1 MASWGVVST
10 VKATEEKVLAFV
22 AHHLALGADQV
33 WLYFDDP
40 AQPIPALLVDHP
52 RVTVTPCDEPHWI
65 RVGKPR
71 PPQHQN
77 RQTHNARYTYRDKVT
92 SDWIV
97 HIDVDEFILT
107 PRPVATILD
116 DTPAETIAM
125 KLEPFEAM
133 HDPLLP
139 DDIYTA
145 REFRGALRHE
155 HWPRRRA
162 ALGPYRKVIRDGM
175 LSHTVGKVI
184 YRTRVPGLL
193 PRLHAVMV
201 NKEFVKTPDWQPEM
215 KLLHFHA
222 QDRAD
227 WLARLAFRMTKGA
240 YQFRPELQAFLAES
254 PPEEID
260 RFYRR
265 TQILPTDLRDEL
277 AAVGRVVLADLGLRQ
292 KVQAL
297 RDGHPDAGGM
307 QAGHPA

>member
-1 MASWGVVST
+1 MATWSLVAT
-10 VKATEEKVLAFV
+10 IKAPEEKVLAFA
-22 AHHLALGADQV
+22 AHHLSLGADHL
-33 WLYFDDP
+33 WLFFDDP
-40 AQPIPALLVDHP
+40 DQPIPGPLVDHP
-52 RVTVTPCDEPHWI
+52 RVTVTLCDEAHWTNAC
-65 RVGKPR
+65 RKR

-77 RQTHNARYTYRDKVT
+77 RQTQNARLTYRALVT

-97 HIDVDEFILT
+97 HIDVDEFLF
-107 PRPVATILD
+107 PARPIAEILD

-139 DDIYTA
+139 DDIFTS

-175 LSHTVGKVI
+175 LSHTVGKMI

-201 NKEFVKTPDWQPEM
+201 DKEFVRTPDWQPEV

-227 WLARLAFRMTKGA
+227 WQSRLMFRMTKGA

-277 AAVGRVVLADLGLRQ
+277 VAVGRVVIADLGLRA

-297 RDGHPDAGGM
+297 RDGAL
-307 QAGHPA
+307 

>member
-1 MASWGVVST
+1 MATWGLVST
-10 VKATEEKVLAFV
+10 MKAPEEKVLAFA
-22 AHHLALGADQV
+22 AHHLSLGADHL

-40 AQPIPALLVDHP
+40 DQPIPAPLVNHP
-52 RVTVTPCDEPHWI
+52 RVTVTWCDEAHWT
-65 RVGKPR
+65 RVGKKR

-77 RQTHNARYTYRDKVT
+77 RQTHNARYTYREKVT
-92 SDWIV
+92 TDWIV

-107 PRPVATILD
+107 SRPIAAILD
-116 DTPAETIAM
+116 DEPAETIAL

-139 DDIYTA
+139 DDIYTS

-184 YRTRVPGLL
+184 YRTHVPGLL

-201 NKEFVKTPDWQPEM
+201 DKVFVPTPTWQPEM
-215 KLLHFHA
+215 KLLHFHS
-222 QDRAD
+222 QDRAA
-227 WLARLAFRMTKGA
+227 WEAALPFRMTKGA
-240 YQFRPELQAFLAES
+240 YQFRPELQAFLADAS
-254 PPEEID
+254 PEEID
-260 RFYRR
+260 KFYRR
-265 TQILPTDLRDEL
+265 TQIMSVDLRDEL
-277 AAVGRVVLADLGLRQ
+277 VKVGRVIIADLGLRA

-297 RDGHPDAGGM
+297 RDGLL
-307 QAGHPA
+307 

>member
-1 MASWGVVST
+1 MASWSLVAT
-10 VKATEEKVLAFV
+10 VKAPEDKLLAF
-22 AHHLALGADQV
+22 AAYHLSLGADHL

-40 AQPIPALLVDHP
+40 DQPIPQPLAQHP
-52 RVTVTPCDEPHWI
+52 RVTVTLCDDAHWA
-65 RVGKPR
+65 RVGKKR

-77 RQTHNARYTYRDKVT
+77 RQTHNARFTYREKVA

-107 PRPVATILD
+107 PRPIAALLD
-116 DTPAETIAM
+116 ETPAETIAM

-139 DDIYTA
+139 DDIYTS

-215 KLLHFHA
+215 KLLHFHS
-222 QDRAD
+222 QDKAA
-227 WLARLAFRMTKGA
+227 WLAAVPFRMTKGA
-240 YQFRPELQAFLAES
+240 YQFRPELQAFLAEAD
-254 PPEEID
+254 PDEID

-265 TQILPTDLRDEL
+265 TQILPLDLRDEL
-277 AAVGRVVLADLGLRQ
+277 VKVGRVIIADLGLRA
-292 KVQAL
+292 KVQDL
-297 RDGHPDAGGM
+297 REGRL
-307 QAGHPA
+307 

>member
-1 MASWGVVST
+1 MASWAVVST
-10 VKATEEKVLAFV
+10 MKAPEEKVLAFA
-22 AHHLALGADQV
+22 AHHLSLGADHL

-40 AQPIPALLVDHP
+40 DQPIPAPLSAHP
-52 RVTVTPCDEPHWI
+52 RVTVSLCDDAHWQT
-65 RVGKPR
+65 VGKKR

-77 RQTHNARYTYRDKVT
+77 RQTQNARLTYRARVT

-97 HIDVDEFILT
+97 HIDVDEFLLS
-107 PRPVATILD
+107 PRPIAEVLD
-116 DTPAETIAM
+116 DTPDETIAL

-139 DDIYTA
+139 DDIYTS

-175 LSHTVGKVI
+175 LSHSVGKMI

-201 NKEFVKTPDWQPEM
+201 DGEFVRTPDWQPEIR
-215 KLLHFHA
+215 LLHFHA
-222 QDRAD
+222 QDKAA
-227 WLARLAFRMTKGA
+227 WLAALPFRMTKGA
-240 YQFRPELQAFLAES
+240 YQFRPELQAFLAEA

-265 TQILPTDLRDEL
+265 TQILPLDLRDEL
-277 AAVGRVVLADLGLRQ
+277 VKVGRVIVADLSLRA

-297 RDGHPDAGGM
+297 RDGTL
-307 QAGHPA
+307 

>member
-1 MASWGVVST
+1 MASWSLVAT
-10 VKATEEKVLAFV
+10 VKAPEEKVLAFA
-22 AHHLALGADQV
+22 AHHLSQGAEHL

-40 AQPIPALLVDHP
+40 SQPISEPLARHP
-52 RVTVTPCDEPHWI
+52 RVTVTLCDDAHWE
-65 RVGKPR
+65 RVGKKR

-77 RQTHNARYTYRDKVT
+77 RQTQNARYTYRERVA

-97 HIDVDEFILT
+97 HIDVDEFILA
-107 PRPVATILD
+107 PRPIAEILD

-139 DDIYTA
+139 DDIYTS

-201 NKEFVKTPDWQPEM
+201 DKEFVKTPDWQPEM
-215 KLLHFHA
+215 KLLHFHS
-222 QDRAD
+222 QDKAA
-227 WLARLAFRMTKGA
+227 WLAALPFRMTKGA
-240 YQFRPELQAFLAES
+240 YQFRPELQAFLADAS
-254 PPEEID
+254 PEEID

-277 AAVGRVVLADLGLRQ
+277 VAVGRVILADLGLRA
-292 KVQAL
+292 KVQGL
-297 RDGHPDAGGM
+297 RDGTF
-307 QAGHPA
+307 

>member
-1 MASWGVVST
+1 MATWGLVST
-10 VKATEEKVLAFV
+10 MKAPEEKVLAFA
-22 AHHLALGADQV
+22 AHHLSLGADHL

-40 AQPIPALLVDHP
+40 DQPIPAPLVNHP
-52 RVTVTPCDEPHWI
+52 RVTVTWCDEAHWT
-65 RVGKPR
+65 RVGKKR

-77 RQTHNARYTYRDKVT
+77 RQTHNARYTYREKVT
-92 SDWIV
+92 TDWIV

-107 PRPVATILD
+107 SRPIAAILD
-116 DTPAETIAM
+116 DEPAETIAL

-139 DDIYTA
+139 DDIYTS

-184 YRTRVPGLL
+184 YRTHVPGLL

-201 NKEFVKTPDWQPEM
+201 DKVFVPTPTWQPEM
-215 KLLHFHA
+215 KLLHFHS
-222 QDRAD
+222 QDRAA
-227 WLARLAFRMTKGA
+227 WEAALPFRMTKGA
-240 YQFRPELQAFLAES
+240 YQFRPELQAFLADAS
-254 PPEEID
+254 PEEID

-265 TQILPTDLRDEL
+265 TQIMSVDLRDEL
-277 AAVGRVVLADLGLRQ
+277 VKVGRVIIADLGLRA

-297 RDGHPDAGGM
+297 RDGLL
-307 QAGHPA
+307 

>member
-1 MASWGVVST
+1 MASWAVVT
-10 VKATEEKVLAFV
+10 TMKAPEEKVLAFA
-22 AHHLALGADQV
+22 AHHLSLGAHHL

-40 AQPIPALLVDHP
+40 EQPIPAPLANHP
-52 RVTVTPCDEPHWI
+52 RVTVTLCDEAHWM
-65 RVGKPR
+65 GFQKKR

-77 RQTHNARYTYRDKVT
+77 RQTQNARLTYRYMVT

-107 PRPVATILD
+107 PRPITAILD

-139 DDIYTA
+139 DDIYTS

-201 NKEFVKTPDWQPEM
+201 DKVFVPTPEWQPEM
-215 KLLHFHA
+215 KLIHFHS
-222 QDRAD
+222 QDRTD
-227 WLARLAFRMTKGA
+227 WIDRIPFRMTKGA
-240 YQFRPELQAFLAES
+240 YQFRPELQAFLAEAT
-254 PPEEID
+254 PEEID
-260 RFYRR
+260 KFYRR
-265 TQILPTDLRDEL
+265 TQIMSVDLRDEL
-277 AAVGRVVLADLGLRQ
+277 AKVGRVIIADLGLRV

-297 RDGHPDAGGM
+297 RDGAL
-307 QAGHPA
+307 

>member
-1 MASWGVVST
+1 MASWGLVST
-10 VKATEEKVLAFV
+10 IKAPEDKVLAFA
-22 AHHLALGADQV
+22 AHHLSLGADHL

-40 AQPIPALLVDHP
+40 AAPIPEALANHP
-52 RVTVTPCDEPHWI
+52 RVNVTLCDDAHWTM
-65 RVGKPR
+65 VGKKR

-77 RQTHNARYTYRDKVT
+77 RQTHNARYTYRSKT
-92 SDWIV
+92 TTDWIV

-107 PRPVATILD
+107 PRPIATILD
-116 DTPAETIAM
+116 ETPAETIAM

-139 DDIYTA
+139 DDIYTS

-184 YRTRVPGLL
+184 YRTQVPGLL

-201 NKEFVKTPDWQPEM
+201 DKEFVPTPVWHPEM
-215 KLLHFHA
+215 KLLHFHS
-222 QDRAD
+222 QDRAA
-227 WLARLAFRMTKGA
+227 WLAALPFRMTKGA
-240 YQFRPELQAFLAES
+240 YQFRPELQAFLAEAT
-254 PPEEID
+254 PEEID
-260 RFYRR
+260 KFYRR
-265 TQILPTDLRDEL
+265 TQILPVDLRDEL
-277 AAVGRVVLADLGLRQ
+277 VKVGRVLIADLQLRK

-297 RDGHPDAGGM
+297 RDGTLGR
-307 QAGHPA
+307 